1 MLVIISGDGNP
12 TQWDK
17 VLPYNDR
24 FLLLYYK
31 QYKNSVE
38 IFVET

>member
-1 MLVIISGDGNP
+1 
-12 TQWDK
+12 
-17 VLPYNDR
+17 LPYNDR

-38 IFVET
+38 IFVETWKKFRTP